1 MIEVRIRRKCALER
15 CVTVIETNPAED
27 IYVVL
32 MPDVQEDLFYCC
44 FKHMK
49 EDLMEMPND
58 RNTFCFS

>member
-1 MIEVRIRRKCALER
+1 MIEIRIKRKCALER

-49 EDLMEMPND
+49 EDLMEVPND
-58 RNTFCFS
+58 